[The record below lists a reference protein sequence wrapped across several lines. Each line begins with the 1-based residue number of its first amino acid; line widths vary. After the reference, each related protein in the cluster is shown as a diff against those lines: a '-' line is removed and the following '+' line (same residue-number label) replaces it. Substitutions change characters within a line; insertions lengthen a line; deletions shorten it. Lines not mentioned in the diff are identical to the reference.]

1 VEGGSASPVLSG
13 AVEER
18 RGEARQD
25 KDTASRSGIAFAPAH
40 FAGVSTG
47 RVRPRTARPRAVGL
61 YRASGAT
68 EPPAGKRPCASRP
81 LRGDDPSR
89 APRRAQRAIING
101 ASGSLAS
108 VSALIPVLRLARR
121 GLSVRRTYL
130 APCPLVSIVRAIE
143 VLMQAK
149 RHSPPKLV
157 RRCGRRRLG
166 GKPAKAGSST
176 IVPARLRRVPQAPPA
191 ALRARRR
198 GNWPPP
204 DQHKDQSHG
213 YHRISHEA

>member
-1 VEGGSASPVLSG
+1 VEDGSARCAIEARRGKIKTPPHEVELRLCRLTLQRCQVGGSARGLLVLGRSG
-13 AVEER
+13 SIAL
-18 RGEARQD
+18 EARP
-25 KDTASRSGIAFAPAH
+25 SR
-40 FAGVSTG
+40 
-47 RVRPRTARPRAVGL
+47 RPGNGLARLG
-61 YRASGAT
+61 
-68 EPPAGKRPCASRP
+68 P
-81 LRGDDPSR
+81 LRGNDPSR
-89 APRRAQRAIING
+89 ALRPARAERSPAAPG
-101 ASGSLAS
+101 WLAS
-108 VSALIPVLRLARR
+108 VSAPLFGLARR
-121 GLSVRRTYL
+121 RLSVRRTCL

-157 RRCGRRRLG
+157 RRCGPRRLG